1 MQVMSRTIKT
11 EAEFGGKPCEGES
24 SIEETCNIREC
35 PGIEKF
41 QTIDNFKQFY
51 EASLESNYVSIIL
64 LYLGSNA
71 AAIVVECEDGNSYCP
86 TYFNYYGDRYCAD
99 TPANQWFVG
108 EGGRYACRKSCG
120 LC

>member
-1 MQVMSRTIKT
+1 MRANLQLKKPVTSGNVQVLK
-11 EAEFGGKPCEGES
+11 
-24 SIEETCNIREC
+24 
-35 PGIEKF
+35 
-41 QTIDNFKQFY
+41 NFKRYVILDANY